1 MATYNTDI
9 MIKTNRKVRIT
20 FDGWDGKSYN
30 GEGRNLTVYTHPL
43 RGGDYVRGYFN
54 GSRCYHKVTDKRH
67 PKSGERMVEFFTFFD
82 KD

>member
-1 MATYNTDI
+1 MATYSTDI

-20 FDGWDGKSYN
+20 FGGWDGKSYN
-30 GEGRNLTVYTHPL
+30 GEGCNRTVYTHPL

-54 GSRCYHKVTDKRH
+54 GSRCYHKVTDRRH
-67 PKSGERMVEFFTFFD
+67 PVSGERMVEFFTFFD